1 MSETNQARPACDL
14 RGIREAVCVDTSKI
28 TDSCLAKDC
37 IEDLRVYL
45 TVDSQC
51 TLDHAVSVKARFVE
65 LLHVGIRVEP
75 VPYNTGYYTL
85 DATFYYRV
93 VADAS
98 VAAGRPAPI
107 TGLAVFS
114 KRLVLFG
121 GDSGARVFSS
131 RDAFSCGPGKEAIRA
146 GSAPRGVVE
155 VVDPMILASGV
166 GEPCGCCMDAPE
178 LPQAILDCFDGE
190 LVVNGECKR
199 LCVTIGQFSITRLER
214 DAQLLVPVF
223 AGGYTQ
229 ALVILFS
236 LYSELL
242 LHRRSLQ
249 GTFPGPPDRLS
260 LRPLHD
266 WTAWNTATISVRPC
280 RSTGFTTP

>member
-51 TLDHAVSVKARFVE
+51 MLDHAVSVKARFVE

-199 LCVTIGQFSITRLER
+199 LCVTIGQFSVTRLER

-223 AGGYTQ
+223 DDCVPTKECPAGGG
-229 ALVILFS
+229 ASAENPCELFRQI
-236 LYSELL
+236 E
-242 LHRRSLQ
+242 
-249 GTFPGPPDRLS
+249 FPMDAFFPKKPDACIPPAES
-260 LRPLHD
+260 C
-266 WTAWNTATISVRPC
+266 TSC
-280 RSTGFTTP
+280 RKTEK

>member
-1 MSETNQARPACDL
+1 MSETNQAHPACDL

-51 TLDHAVSVKARFVE
+51 ALDHAVSAKARFVE
-65 LLHVGIRVEP
+65 LLHVGIHVEA

-93 VADAS
+93 IADAA
-98 VAAGRPAPI
+98 VTAGRPAPI

-121 GDSGARVFSS
+121 GDSGARIFSS
-131 RDAFSCGPGKEAIRA
+131 KDAFACCPSKESIEA
-146 GSAPRGVVE
+146 GSAPHGVVE

-166 GEPCGCCMDAPE
+166 SEPCGCCMDAPE
-178 LPQAILDCFDGE
+178 IPQAILDCFDGE
-190 LVVNGECKR
+190 LVLNGECKR

-214 DAQLLVPVF
+214 ETQFLVPIFDYCVPTKECPTNGSSTS
-223 AGGYTQ
+223 AENPCE
-229 ALVILFS
+229 LFS
-236 LYSELL
+236 
-242 LHRRSLQ
+242 Q
-249 GTFPGPPDRLS
+249 IDFPMDAFFPSKPDACIPPAES
-260 LRPLHD
+260 C
-266 WTAWNTATISVRPC
+266 TNC
-280 RSTGFTTP
+280 RKTEK